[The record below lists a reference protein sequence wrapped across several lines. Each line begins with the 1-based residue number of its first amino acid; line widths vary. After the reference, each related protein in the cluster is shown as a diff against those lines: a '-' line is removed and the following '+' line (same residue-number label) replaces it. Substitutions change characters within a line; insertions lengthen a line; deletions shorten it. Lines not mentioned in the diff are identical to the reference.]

1 MERNELKEQIDK
13 TVQLIKNNSKDAR
26 FADKLIDKLLS
37 LKGQYDVEPAWCHF
51 PVTDKDEV
59 IDTGGAYKIV
69 RNSHG
74 VNFHITGFDFTLLKD
89 GSNVSIKNYLK
100 TAHCPFDRLFELWAK
115 RNEGTLTKEEEAE
128 YGTLL
133 VATVAMCQ
141 IMVVASTSEQRQA
154 LLTILTDEW
163 YKEISEALEADLQ
176 EETPNADAEFEN
188 MNEALKE
195 IGGKDA

>member
-1 MERNELKEQIDK
+1 MGKEELKKQLDEVVVQIK
-13 TVQLIKNNSKDAR
+13 TNSKDAK
-26 FADKLIDKLLS
+26 FADKLVDKLLS
-37 LKGQYDVEPAWCHF
+37 LKGQIDVEPAWCHF

-69 RNSHG
+69 RNNHG

-163 YKEISEALEADLQ
+163 YKEMSEALEADLQ
-176 EETPNADAEFEN
+176 EETPKENAEFEN
-188 MNEALKE
+188 LNEVFN
-195 IGGKDA
+195 KDMGTDA

>member
-1 MERNELKEQIDK
+1 MERKELKEQIDK

-37 LKGQYDVEPAWCHF
+37 LKGQRDVEPAWCHF

-115 RNEGTLTKEEEAE
+115 RNDGTLTKEEEAE

-188 MNEALKE
+188 MNDALNG